1 MTKQI
6 LKTVYE
12 LDEVKDK
19 AIEKNRFINVEFDDW
34 HDILILEWKEKLE
47 KAGFENPKIYFSGFC
62 SQSDGACFDCN
73 SLDVSRLLKNLD
85 FTDAQKARILE
96 IQDDFSVS
104 IEKNGYSNHY
114 SHEKTR
120 YICSDSFHIEDVKDE
135 KMLEVFFWEIEK
147 IRLDFC
153 YKIYRDLNEEYDYLT
168 SDSAVY
174 DTLKAN
180 EYYFEESG
188 EIAR

>member
-1 MTKQI
+1 M
-6 LKTVYE
+6 
-12 LDEVKDK
+12 
-19 AIEKNRFINVEFDDW
+19 
-34 HDILILEWKEKLE
+34 
-47 KAGFENPKIYFSGFC
+47 
-62 SQSDGACFDCN
+62 
-73 SLDVSRLLKNLD
+73 DVSRLLKNLD